1 MKEFLSVLRRFVP
14 PYKKYLVLSVI
25 FNILSA
31 VLNIF
36 SFAALIPILQILF
49 QTSDAATA
57 TSLMA
62 WDWTNIQAVLMNN
75 MNYYVNGLIA
85 EWGQT
90 TTLLFIG
97 LFLAVT
103 TFLKTGAYFLSAATI
118 IPIRTG
124 VVRDI
129 RNQLYEKITSLPL
142 GFFSEERKGDIIA
155 RMSGDVQEIENSIMA
170 SLEMLFKNPILIV
183 SYFAALLF
191 ISWELTLFTLIIVPI
206 MGWFMGWVG
215 RKLKAQS
222 IKAQALW
229 SDTMSQVEETLGG
242 LRIIKAFCAEGKM
255 NRRFDRI
262 NSAYRNDIMRVNI
275 RQSSAHPMSEFL
287 GTIMIVIVLWFGG
300 VLVLNNH
307 TLSGPIFIYYM
318 VMLYSIINPL
328 KDFSKA
334 GYNIPKGL
342 ASMERVDKILMA
354 ENTIKEPK
362 FPKRLPSFEHQI
374 EFRNVSFRYGEQWIL
389 RDINLT
395 IPKGK
400 TIAIVGQ
407 SGSGKSTLV
416 DLIPRYYDVQEG
428 EVLIDGINVKD
439 VGIHDLRQLI
449 GNVNQEAILF
459 NDSFRN
465 NIAFGIP
472 DYPKRPE
479 NPDTPV
485 NPDNPNTPANP
496 ESAPLQARIEEAARI
511 ANAYDFIMASEAGFD
526 TNIGDRGGRLSGGQR
541 QRVSIARAILK
552 NPPILILDEATS
564 ALDTESERLVQDA
577 LERLM
582 KTRTTVAIA
591 HRLSTIKNADEI
603 CVLHEGRIVERGT
616 HEELLSIDGY
626 YKRLQEMQ
634 QV

>member
-1 MKEFLSVLRRFVP
+1 MKEFLNVLRRFVP
-14 PYKKYLVLSVI
+14 PYKKYLILSVV

-31 VLNIF
+31 ILNIF

-57 TSLMA
+57 TELMD

-97 LFLAVT
+97 LFLAAT

-183 SYFAALLF
+183 SYFAALIF

-222 IKAQALW
+222 IQAQALW

-242 LRIIKAFCAEGKM
+242 LRIIKAFCAEKRM
-255 NRRFDRI
+255 NHRFDSI

-300 VLVLNNH
+300 ILVINNH

-354 ENTIKEPK
+354 ENDIKEPEQ
-362 FPKRLPSFEHQI
+362 PKHLKTFEHQI
-374 EFRNVSFRYGEQWIL
+374 EFRHVSFRYGEQWVL
-389 RDINLT
+389 KDINLV

-400 TIAIVGQ
+400 TIALVGQ

-439 VGIHDLRQLI
+439 LGIYDLRQLI

-459 NDSFRN
+459 NDTFRN
-465 NIAFGIP
+465 NISFGV
-472 DYPKRPE
+472 
-479 NPDTPV
+479 T
-485 NPDNPNTPANP
+485 
-496 ESAPLQARIEEAARI
+496 SATQEQIEEAAKI
-511 ANAYDFIMASEAGFD
+511 ANAYDFITASEQGFD

-603 CVLHEGRIVERGT
+603 CVLHDGKIVERGT
-616 HEELLSIDGY
+616 HEQLLASDGY
-626 YKRLQEMQ
+626 YKKLHEMQ
-634 QV
+634 S

>member
-1 MKEFLSVLRRFVP
+1 MP
-14 PYKKYLVLSVI
+14 PYKKYLVASVV

-31 VLNIF
+31 LLNIF

-49 QTSDAATA
+49 QTGDAEAAT
-57 TSLMA
+57 SWLS
-62 WDWTNIQAVLMNN
+62 WDWGNVQGVLMNN
-75 MNYYVNGLIA
+75 LNYFVNRLMA
-85 EWGQT
+85 DFGQT

-103 TFLKTGAYFLSAATI
+103 TAMKTGAYFLSSATI

-129 RNQLYEKITSLPL
+129 RNQLYRKITSLPL

-155 RMSGDVQEIENSIMA
+155 RMSGDVQEVESSIMS
-170 SLEMLFKNPILIV
+170 SLDMLFKNPILIIV
-183 SYFAALLF
+183 YFATLLF
-191 ISWELTLFTLIIVPI
+191 VSWQLTLFTIVFVPI
-206 MGWFMGWVG
+206 FGWFMGIVG
-215 RKLKAQS
+215 RKLKRKS
-222 IKAQALW
+222 IEAQALW

-242 LRIIKAFCAEGKM
+242 LRIIKAFCAEKKM
-255 NRRFDRI
+255 NERFDQV
-262 NSAYRNDIMRVNI
+262 NSHYRNDIMRVNI
-275 RQSSAHPMSEFL
+275 RQSMAHPMSEFL
-287 GTIMIVIVLWFGG
+287 GTVMIIIVLWFGG
-300 VLVLNNH
+300 ILVLNNK
-307 TLSGPIFIYYM
+307 TITGPAFIYYL
-318 VMLYSIINPL
+318 VILYSIIQPL

-342 ASMERVDKILMA
+342 ASMERIDKILKA
-354 ENTIKEPK
+354 ENTIKEADHPQHIS
-362 FPKRLPSFEHQI
+362 SFEHQI
-374 EFRNVSFRYGEQWIL
+374 EFRNVSFGYGGRPHAGEPEGPGTQWVL
-389 RDINLT
+389 RDINLV

-400 TIAIVGQ
+400 TVALVGQ
-407 SGSGKSTLV
+407 SGGGKSTLV

-439 VGIHDLRQLI
+439 LGLYDLRQLI

-465 NIAFGIP
+465 NIAFG
-472 DYPKRPE
+472 
-479 NPDTPV
+479 V
-485 NPDNPNTPANP
+485 DNA
-496 ESAPLQARIEEAARI
+496 SDEEIADAARI
-511 ANAYDFIMASEAGFD
+511 ANAYDFIMASEKGFE

-582 KTRTTVAIA
+582 STRTTVAIA

-616 HEELLSIDGY
+616 HDELLAKDGY
-626 YKRLQEMQ
+626 YKKLHDMQ

>member
-1 MKEFLSVLRRFVP
+1 MKEFLQILRRFIP
-14 PYKKYLVLSVI
+14 PYKKYLALTVV

-49 QTSDAATA
+49 RTEGAGTA
-57 TSLMA
+57 TQLMPWSL
-62 WDWTNIQAVLMNN
+62 DNLKEVLANN
-75 MNYYVNGLIA
+75 ADYYVTQLIA
-85 EWGQT
+85 NVGAT
-90 TTLLFIG
+90 TTLLLIG
-97 LFLAVT
+97 LFLAFT
-103 TFLKTGAYFLSAATI
+103 TFLKTGAYFLSSATI

-129 RNQLYEKITSLPL
+129 RNQLYHKITSLPI

-155 RMSGDVQEIENSIMA
+155 RMTGDVGEIESSIMS
-170 SLEMLFKNPILIV
+170 SLDMLFKNPILII
-183 SYFAALLF
+183 SYFTALIF
-191 ISWELTLFTLIIVPI
+191 ISWQLTLFTLVFVPI
-206 MGWFMGWVG
+206 FGWFMGYVG
-215 RKLKAQS
+215 RKLKRKSIAAQS
-222 IKAQALW
+222 LW

-242 LRIIKAFCAEGKM
+242 LRIIKAFCAEDKM
-255 NRRFDRI
+255 NKRFDGI
-262 NSAYRNDIMRVNI
+262 NSEYRDSIQRVNI
-275 RQSSAHPMSEFL
+275 RQQMAHPMSEFL
-287 GTIMIVIVLWFGG
+287 GTVLIIIVLWVGG
-300 VLVLNNH
+300 ILVLDQQI
-307 TLSGPIFIYYM
+307 LSGPTFIYYL

-334 GYNIPKGL
+334 SYNIPKGL
-342 ASMERVDKILMA
+342 ASMERVDKILKA
-354 ENTIKEPK
+354 ENTIKEPVN
-362 FPKRLPSFEHQI
+362 PKHITSFEHQI
-374 EFRNVSFRYGEQWIL
+374 EFRHVSFRYGEQWVL
-389 RDINLT
+389 KDINLV
-395 IPKGK
+395 IEKGK
-400 TIAIVGQ
+400 TVALVGQ

-439 VGIHDLRQLI
+439 LGIHDLRQLI

-459 NDSFRN
+459 NDSFYG
-465 NIAFGIP
+465 NITFGV
-472 DYPKRPE
+472 D
-479 NPDTPV
+479 
-485 NPDNPNTPANP
+485 
-496 ESAPLQARIEEAARI
+496 SATREQVEQAAHI
-511 ANAYDFIMASEAGFD
+511 ANAHEFIMQTEHGYD

-603 CVLHEGRIVERGT
+603 CVLHEGEIVERGT
-616 HEELLSIDGY
+616 HEELLEKGGY
-626 YKRLQEMQ
+626 YRKLHEMQ
-634 QV
+634 K

>member
-1 MKEFLSVLRRFVP
+1 MKEFLNILRRFVP
-14 PYKKYLVLSVI
+14 PYKKYLVLSIV

-31 VLNIF
+31 ILNIF

-49 QTSDAATA
+49 QTSDAKTA
-57 TSLMA
+57 TSYMA
-62 WDWTNIQAVLMNN
+62 WDWGHVQEVLMNN

-85 EWGQT
+85 DYGQT
-90 TTLLFIG
+90 TTLLLIG
-97 LFLAVT
+97 IFLAAT

-129 RNQLYEKITSLPL
+129 RNQLYQKITSLPL

-155 RMSGDVQEIENSIMA
+155 RMSGDVQEIENSIMS
-170 SLEMLFKNPILIV
+170 SLEMLFKNPILII
-183 SYFAALLF
+183 SYFAALIF
-191 ISWELTLFTLIIVPI
+191 ISWQLTLFTLIIVPI
-206 MGWFMGWVG
+206 MGWFMGYIG
-215 RKLKAQS
+215 RRLKQDS
-222 IKAQALW
+222 IKAQSLW

-255 NRRFDRI
+255 NRRFDGI
-262 NSAYRNDIMRVNI
+262 NSAYRDDIMRVNI

-287 GTIMIVIVLWFGG
+287 GTILIVIVLWFGG
-300 VLVLNNH
+300 VLVLNYQA
-307 TLSGPIFIYYM
+307 LSGPIFIYYM

-342 ASMERVDKILMA
+342 ASMERVDKILLA
-354 ENTIKEPK
+354 ENTIKEVPNPK
-362 FPKRLPSFEHQI
+362 HIASFEHQI
-374 EFRNVSFRYGEQWIL
+374 EFRHVSFRYADQWIL
-389 RDINLT
+389 KDINLV

-407 SGSGKSTLV
+407 SGSGKSTMV

-439 VGIHDLRQLI
+439 LGIFDLRQLI

-459 NDSFRN
+459 NDTFRN
-465 NIAFGIP
+465 NISFG
-472 DYPKRPE
+472 
-479 NPDTPV
+479 V
-485 NPDNPNTPANP
+485 DNATDEQIA
-496 ESAPLQARIEEAARI
+496 EAAKI
-511 ANAYDFIMASEAGFD
+511 ANAYDFIMQSEHQFE

-591 HRLSTIKNADEI
+591 HRLRRHT
-603 CVLHEGRIVERGT
+603 
-616 HEELLSIDGY
+616 
-626 YKRLQEMQ
+626 
-634 QV
+634 